1 MHTTRGFSL
10 IEAVVALVILE
21 VAILATVAALLQVEL
36 LRRRAAGGAAADAA
50 RWQAWHNALSAPSC
64 RGAAA
69 PAAVPLTL
77 PSTAFRPALPATLSC
92 GR

>member
-1 MHTTRGFSL
+1 MRGTSGFSL

-21 VAILATVAALLQVEL
+21 VAVVVTIGALLQVEL
-36 LRRRAAGGAAADAA
+36 LRRRASGGAAADAA
-50 RWQAWHNALSAPSC
+50 RWQAWHGAQHATTC
-64 RGAAA
+64 RAATV

-77 PSTAFRPALPATLSC
+77 PASTNRPVLAATLSC